1 MRCHTFVYTPRVNR
15 AVSII
20 SAPKK
25 LASLSITQLI
35 SLKADLFNY
44 SDMSMDELFDAFN
57 SPKRLRIKEYNDM
70 GYKEQKIFTA
80 LEDLNAH
87 ARQRMK
93 KIARDF
99 KSGKKTEDYTD
110 IHNLSF
116 AFRNNGY
123 NYKSYPEVTLM
134 NSEVSWYKH
143 VKASNRFKRR
153 LSKMMLKNAVAKIK
167 SRLQKVGDWVGNILF
182 DEEKNYRAVKSRQG
196 HGM

>member
-35 SLKADLFNY
+35 NLKADLFNY
-44 SDMSMDELFDAFN
+44 SDMNMDELFDAFN

-70 GYKEQKIFTA
+70 GYKEQKIFAA

-93 KIARDF
+93 KLPRILKAARKRKIMQIF
-99 KSGKKTEDYTD
+99 TICLSHSGITVIIIKV
-110 IHNLSF
+110 IL
-116 AFRNNGY
+116 
-123 NYKSYPEVTLM
+123 
-134 NSEVSWYKH
+134 
-143 VKASNRFKRR
+143 R
-153 LSKMMLKNAVAKIK
+153 L
-167 SRLQKVGDWVGNILF
+167 R
-182 DEEKNYRAVKSRQG
+182 
-196 HGM
+196 

>member
-20 SAPKK
+20 SVPEK

-35 SLKADLFNY
+35 NLKADLFNY
-44 SDMSMDELFDAFN
+44 SDKTMEELFEAFN
-57 SPKRLRIKEYNDM
+57 SSRRLRIKEYSDM
-70 GYKEQKIFTA
+70 GYKEQKIFRA

-93 KIARDF
+93 KIAKDF
-99 KSGKKTEDYTD
+99 KNGKKTVEYEDV
-110 IHNLSF
+110 HNLSF

-123 NYKSYPEVTLM
+123 NYKSYPEVTMM

-143 VKASNRFKRR
+143 VKANDSLNRQLSLRAFK
-153 LSKMMLKNAVAKIK
+153 NTIAKIK
-167 SRLQKVGDWVGNILF
+167 NGLSKAGNWVGTILF
-182 DEEKNYRAVKSRQG
+182 DNEKTYQTVKSRQG